1 MTFNKKKI
9 IICSLAILTALIVAL
24 SYNKIV
30 FVFSLYK
37 ADYFLQQQD
46 YSQALSEYNKL
57 IESNPD
63 VYELHFNKGIILAK
77 LEEYQD
83 ALTSLKK
90 AESLN
95 NKDPDL
101 YYNLAHLYDIMGEK
115 SLYEQ
120 SLERGTILE
129 FEKNTGV
136 SAESD

>member
-1 MTFNKKKI
+1 M
-9 IICSLAILTALIVAL
+9 
-24 SYNKIV
+24 
-30 FVFSLYK
+30 
-37 ADYFLQQQD
+37 
-46 YSQALSEYNKL
+46 
-57 IESNPD
+57 
-63 VYELHFNKGIILAK
+63 AK